1 MFITENTIAGL
12 SGNYTV
18 EAAEGYSGGIGC
30 QFAALEAV
38 QTDFSFLTL
47 KPQAWLVLRMI

>member
-30 QFAALEAV
+30 QFAALEAA
-38 QTDFSFLTL
+38 QTDFILDCFR
-47 KPQAWLVLRMI
+47 AE